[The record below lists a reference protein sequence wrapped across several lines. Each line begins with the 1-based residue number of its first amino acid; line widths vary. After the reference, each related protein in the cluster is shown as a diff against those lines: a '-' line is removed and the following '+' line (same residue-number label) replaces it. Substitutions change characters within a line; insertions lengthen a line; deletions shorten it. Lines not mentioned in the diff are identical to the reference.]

1 MPTALEGTLPRGPE
15 DVRSGGWRS
24 LWKALGPGE
33 QGGLEGA
40 CVHAGTSV
48 CVCLGSRVSI
58 RLRHSFFFFFQAP
71 FSTCNPRRASFQVIL
86 RVSPPAPLALGS
98 GGSPQ

>member
-1 MPTALEGTLPRGPE
+1 MEEPVE
-15 DVRSGGWRS
+15 
-24 LWKALGPGE
+24 GPGSWGAGRL
-33 QGGLEGA
+33 GGCLCPRRHVGVCMSGQP
-40 CVHAGTSV
+40 CVYQTQA
-48 CVCLGSRVSI
+48 L
-58 RLRHSFFFFFQAP
+58 FFFFFQAP

>member
-33 QGGLEGA
+33 QGGWEGA
-40 CVHAGTSV
+40 CVHAGMSV
-48 CVCLGSRVSI
+48 CVCLGSRVSL
-58 RLRHSFFFFFQAP
+58 RLRHCFLPALVEICYNP
-71 FSTCNPRRASFQVIL
+71 FLFLNL
-86 RVSPPAPLALGS
+86 
-98 GGSPQ
+98 

>member
-58 RLRHSFFFFFQAP
+58 RLRHSFFFFFRHRFLP
-71 FSTCNPRRASFQVIL
+71 VTLDGLPSR
-86 RVSPPAPLALGS
+86 
-98 GGSPQ
+98 

>member
-33 QGGLEGA
+33 QGGWEGA
-40 CVHAGTSV
+40 CVHAGMSV
-48 CVCLGSRVSI
+48 CVCLGSRVFY
-58 RLRHSFFFFFQAP
+58 L
-71 FSTCNPRRASFQVIL
+71 FSTCDPRRASFQVIL